1 VIAHCEGFA
10 ADMADMQ
17 PNEVACHETRN
28 AVRGLMMSVLERGI
42 QDGSI
47 RRDVGN
53 PGAVATCL
61 WGFVHGVIILT
72 SRKRELFA
80 REGLDSRQLLEQA
93 MVMATRSI
101 AA

>member
-1 VIAHCEGFA
+1 
-10 ADMADMQ
+10 
-17 PNEVACHETRN
+17 
-28 AVRGLMMSVLERGI
+28 
-42 QDGSI
+42 
-47 RRDVGN
+47 
-53 PGAVATCL
+53 
-61 WGFVHGVIILT
+61 VIILT